1 MTEDEDVKY
10 EMFERL
16 NTLSTELSPQEI
28 RNSII
33 AFKDKDKYNE
43 ISNKISELSK
53 NIFNKN
59 DLVKRKDLEYFVEFS
74 LIKRYNQY
82 KYKID
87 KKIKD
92 IIKSKSTSKTK
103 HFDVLLSTYVRL
115 VDINELLD
123 DIDNYEDFLELNK
136 ELNFRKYNIEK
147 NKVEGNPIKFFFE
160 LLSFLYFK
168 DRDKITENIYKNNFS
183 QNYADIVKNKY
194 GKNNPNAKIRFEL
207 AQKIIAEYEDGH
219 RIFK

>member
-1 MTEDEDVKY
+1 
-10 EMFERL
+10 MFERL